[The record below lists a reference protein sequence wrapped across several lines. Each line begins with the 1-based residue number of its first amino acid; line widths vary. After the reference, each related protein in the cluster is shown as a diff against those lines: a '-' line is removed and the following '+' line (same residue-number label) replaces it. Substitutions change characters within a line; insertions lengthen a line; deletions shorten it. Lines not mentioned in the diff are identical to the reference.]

1 MTYEIIIAHGD
12 KIMLP
17 TVTGG
22 VSVEWERTGQPG
34 KLNFSVVCDEKLD
47 IDEGDSVRFSVN
59 GKPFFYGFIFNRSF
73 SGQSPKCDITVYDQL
88 FYLKNKDT
96 YVYENK
102 SASSVL
108 KMLADDFRL
117 NLGTVDDTG
126 YSIPSR
132 TEDNTSLFDIMQN
145 ALDDTVKN
153 TGQLFILYDD
163 VGKLCLRKLENMKS
177 SVVICA
183 DTAADYSYSVG
194 ISDKTY
200 NRIKLVYE
208 NSDSGVREV
217 YLSQDSSNI
226 NKWGV
231 LQYFEKMNSA
241 ANLKTAADA
250 MLDLYNV
257 KTRSVSLKNVL
268 GDVSVRAGA
277 LVPVVLDLGETRL
290 QNYLLCEQVKHT
302 FNGDVHLM
310 DIKLKGGK
318 INA

>member
-1 MTYEIIIAHGD
+1 MTYELIIAHGD
-12 KIMLP
+12 KIMIP
-17 TVTGG
+17 AVIDG

-59 GKPFFYGFIFNRSF
+59 GKPFFFGFIFNRSF
-73 SGQSPKCDITVYDQL
+73 SGQSPKCGITVYDQL

-117 NLGTVDDTG
+117 NLGTVDNTG
-126 YSIPSR
+126 YVIPSR
-132 TEDNTSLFDIMQN
+132 TEDNSSLFDIMQN

-183 DTAADYSYSVG
+183 DTAADYSYSAG

-231 LQYFEKMNSA
+231 LQYFEKVNSA

-250 MLDLYNV
+250 MLELYNV

-268 GDVSVRAGA
+268 GDVSVRAGT

-290 QNYLLCEQVKHT
+290 RNYLLCEQVKHT
-302 FNGDVHLM
+302 FNGDAHLM

>member
-1 MTYEIIIAHGD
+1 
-12 KIMLP
+12 MLP